1 MPLVLVHRPVMLVQC
16 GRELMGSV
24 VAGYEIEVLG
34 PDWIQRSLDRVEA
47 RASNG
52 AWWQS
57 SDAIGVVRTA
67 HVQVA
72 LFQVAIERI
81 ESIDDRGIALQ
92 RDFPSQTVVEHRRN
106 KVSF

>member
-1 MPLVLVHRPVMLVQC
+1 
-16 GRELMGSV
+16 MGPV

-34 PDWIQRSLDRVEA
+34 PDWIQRSSDRVEA
-47 RASNG
+47 RARDG

-57 SDAIGVVRTA
+57 SDAISIVGTA

-92 RDFPSQTVVEHRRN
+92 RDFPSQAVVEHRRN
-106 KVSF
+106 QISF